1 MDTVTLGSFI
11 RERRESLGKTL
22 RGFAAELDIAAPYL
36 HDIEK
41 DNRTP
46 SEKLLPAFI
55 KGLYLSRE
63 DENTLYDL
71 VGHRRQG
78 LYPDLSA
85 YMQNSELAR
94 VALRKARDCNISD
107 TMWIRIIDSIENGG

>member
-46 SEKLLPAFI
+46 SESCSLL
-55 KGLYLSRE
+55 LSR
-63 DENTLYDL
+63 DYASLGRTKTPCMTWLGID
-71 VGHRRQG
+71 V
-78 LYPDLSA
+78 
-85 YMQNSELAR
+85 
-94 VALRKARDCNISD
+94 KACTPI
-107 TMWIRIIDSIENGG
+107 